1 MGVSQILVV
10 FHHVSLSTVF
20 PVPSPPMYTTVHT
33 ITNTSAVIDWSRPS
47 DPNGAI
53 EGYHLYFL
61 SGNLT
66 DVRTIMSKDPRI
78 EYTLTRLSPFST
90 YYVWIR
96 AFTWKHE
103 GESSTKLAVRTDVSA
118 PLGTSVTN
126 ISCSE
131 DNRLRV
137 QWSACQWFRQSC
149 HELFY
154 PFK

>member
-1 MGVSQILVV
+1 
-10 FHHVSLSTVF
+10 
-20 PVPSPPMYTTVHT
+20 MYTTVHT

-103 GESSTKLAVRTDVSA
+103 GESSTKLVVRTDVSA

-137 QWSACQWFRQSC
+137 QWAECQWFRQSC
-149 HELFY
+149 HELLLQLFEY
-154 PFK
+154 